1 MINMILEILMII
13 IAIHIILYVSFSK
26 NEMLKKHN
34 ISFIG
39 PLIAWRTKKGIC
51 ILKKLAKKKRF
62 WSMLGKFSIVFCIV
76 VMILMTLLLIWQV
89 WMISDLTTE
98 QRQSMPGPEVVFIIP
113 GLNPILPF
121 SFVGYIVFALFIG
134 IVVHEGAHGIQVI
147 ANKIKVKS
155 LGIIYFVVPIGAFC
169 EPNEE
174 ALKKADK
181 KIRMKVYASG
191 PAANFIVVLI
201 SIFLLS
207 FVFMSVVQPA
217 ADGVAVSVV
226 IDDTPADEIG
236 IKTGMIITSVNDTK
250 INNINDFYNVL
261 NNTQSNQS
269 INISYVKSNQKF
281 TKNVVLDDKYNY
293 YKNKTFFGKGF
304 LGVGP
309 NTDVYS
315 YKEFLSIL
323 KNPSRDFLIFYSL
336 PIWGYMRGYNPI
348 ISPFTDSYVI
358 SGPFSVIPTEM
369 FWIIVNVLYW
379 IFWLNLALAL
389 FNALPIIPLDG
400 GYIFK
405 DVIELFVGKTTSK
418 KATIIISLTI
428 VILLIFPFIIK
439 YI

>member
-1 MINMILEILMII
+1 MILQIIFLI
-13 IAIHIILYVSFSK
+13 IAIHLILYVVFNNK
-26 NEMLKKHN
+26 NKTLKKYN

-39 PLIAWRTKKGIC
+39 PLITWRTQKGIYL
-51 ILKKLAKKKRF
+51 LKKIAKKKRF
-62 WSMLGKFSIVFCIV
+62 WNIFGKFSIGFCIV

-98 QRQSMPGPEVVFIIP
+98 QKQSMPGIEVAFIIP
-113 GLNPILPF
+113 GLNPILPL
-121 SFVGYIVFALFIG
+121 SFVGYIVVALFIG
-134 IVVHEGAHGIQVI
+134 IIVHEGSHGIQVI
-147 ANKIKVKS
+147 ANKLKVKS
-155 LGIIYFVVPIGAFC
+155 LGILYFVFPIGAFC
-169 EPNEE
+169 EPDVE

-181 KIRMKVYASG
+181 KIRMKIYAAG

-207 FVFMSVVQPA
+207 FVFMSAVQPA
-217 ADGVAVSVV
+217 ADGVAVSFVL
-226 IDDTPADEIG
+226 DDTPADDIG
-236 IKTGMIITSVNDTK
+236 IETGMIITSVNDTK
-250 INNINDFYNVL
+250 INNINDFYYVL

-293 YKNKTFFGKGF
+293 YQNETFFGKGF

-309 NTDVYS
+309 HTSSYS

-323 KNPSRDFLIFYSL
+323 KNPSRDFLIYYSL

-348 ISPFTDSYVI
+348 IEPFTDSYVI
-358 SGPFSVIPTEM
+358 SGPLSVIPTEM

-379 IFWLNLALAL
+379 IFWLNLAIAL

-405 DVIELFVGKTTSK
+405 DIIELFVNKATSK
-418 KATIIISLTI
+418 KVTIIISLALA
-428 VILLIFPFIIK
+428 ILLFIPFFIR
-439 YI
+439 YF